1 MNCWRS
7 LILLVVVIAAAS
19 SLTCR
24 QCSIDIFGSC
34 FSQKNV
40 NCSDTTDQCYF
51 GKTKF
56 DSTDKVA
63 LYTRGC
69 VNSFLCNATLAGT
82 LLGAGYTAVYSCCT
96 ADLCNGA
103 TSVQLPLMAAL
114 LSGLLS
120 SLWGFWQL

>member
-1 MNCWRS
+1 FYRNVLFKVTVLCF
-7 LILLVVVIAAAS
+7 VPTAS

-24 QCSIDIFGSC
+24 QCIIDIYGSC
-34 FSQKNV
+34 FLPKDV
-40 NCSDTTDQCYF
+40 DY
-51 GKTKF
+51 
-56 DSTDKVA
+56 KVA

-69 VNSFLCNATLAGT
+69 VGSSLCNISLPGT
-82 LLGAGYTAVYSCCT
+82 LLGAGYTGVYSCCT